1 MPTEKNGILMQ
12 SWPPPP
18 PTPKIYYQIQH
29 VKVSWYIIF
38 MLYVFHCLQTFLLF
52 SERLNW
58 KNNNTSNLETFSF
71 KMSHDLATKLIVGK
85 IMFRF
90 NDQCRFYILGQGS
103 TYLFIYYSYVYLYSK
118 YVAANAFGIRKY
130 LRNTRKS
137 VTNWVTHLLLYTL
150 HWY

>member
-1 MPTEKNGILMQ
+1 
-12 SWPPPP
+12 
-18 PTPKIYYQIQH
+18 
-29 VKVSWYIIF
+29 

-58 KNNNTSNLETFSF
+58 KNNNSSSLQTFSF

-130 LRNTRKS
+130 LRILGRVSPTEWH
-137 VTNWVTHLLLYTL
+137 TYYTHYIDINLSPSRCSAPWHCLFQAIAGID
-150 HWY
+150 HWFSHTPKCLT